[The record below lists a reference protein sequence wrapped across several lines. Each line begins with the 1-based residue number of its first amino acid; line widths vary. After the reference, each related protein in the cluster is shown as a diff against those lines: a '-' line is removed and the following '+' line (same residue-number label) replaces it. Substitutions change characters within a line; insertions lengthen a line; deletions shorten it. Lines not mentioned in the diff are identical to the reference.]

1 MLQVLV
7 QMRSVVVVTMNV
19 STLTVFVT
27 RHNATVV

>member
-1 MLQVLV
+1 
-7 QMRSVVVVTMNV
+7 MRSVVVVMIDV